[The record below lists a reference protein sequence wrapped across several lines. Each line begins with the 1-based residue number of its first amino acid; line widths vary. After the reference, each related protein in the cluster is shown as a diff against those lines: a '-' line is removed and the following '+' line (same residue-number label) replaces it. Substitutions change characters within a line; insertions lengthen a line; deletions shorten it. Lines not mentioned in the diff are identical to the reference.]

1 MLLVLAGV
9 MISSQPD
16 WFAASVILKV
26 DQDAWANLTYE
37 EYHATWD
44 GKSYGGPW
52 VPDTFEIICSQ
63 AVLLP
68 VITNLNLKVKWANEL
83 NRPGPLDN
91 KETLR
96 LLKDRMELKRRWS
109 LITIR
114 VWSHDSSEAA
124 QIANEISESAQAGFR
139 LCVAVIRLRIA
150 EGWQAK
156 MISAEEQLETAEMTA
171 QRLRAELHLTEAF
184 GPEPAIT
191 SELIAR
197 ETDPKCREYWITKRD
212 CQFLN
217 SELERLDA
225 ELNQLNQLNQLP
237 VNVSHPRIIEILD
250 TAIPSPRP
258 VTRKGVNGGLLFLA
272 GLAMIGAA
280 YWRGMRSG
288 TST

>member
-52 VPDTFEIICSQ
+52 IPDTFETICSQ

-68 VITNLNLKVKWANEL
+68 VITNLNLKVKWAGE
-83 NRPGPLDN
+83 RQRRGPLDN

-96 LLKDRMELKRRWS
+96 LLKERMEVSGQRN

-124 QIANEISESAQAGFR
+124 QIANEISKSAQAGFR
-139 LCVAVIRLRIA
+139 LCVAVKRLRIA

-156 MISAEEQLETAEMTA
+156 RASAEEKLASAEMTA
-171 QRLRAELHLTEAF
+171 QRLRAELHLTKAS

-191 SELIAR
+191 GELIAH
-197 ETDPKCREYWITKRD
+197 ETNPKCREYWIARRD
-212 CQFLN
+212 SQIWN
-217 SELERLDA
+217 SELEMLDA
-225 ELNQLNQLNQLP
+225 KTNQVLADETR
-237 VNVSHPRIIEILD
+237 PRIIEVLD

-258 VTRKGVNGGLLFLA
+258 VTRKGVDGGLLFLA
-272 GLAMIGAA
+272 GLAMIGVG
-280 YWRGMRSG
+280 YWRGMQSE
-288 TST
+288 TIAQPD